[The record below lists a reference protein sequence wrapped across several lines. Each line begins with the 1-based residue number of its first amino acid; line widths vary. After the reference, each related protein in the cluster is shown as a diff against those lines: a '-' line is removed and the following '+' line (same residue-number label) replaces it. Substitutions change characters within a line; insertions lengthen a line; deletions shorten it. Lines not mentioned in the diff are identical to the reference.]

1 MIYTLLE
8 LAYIEQSKTW
18 RTVLIVKRG
27 SVSHI
32 SPGLAP
38 APPGVN
44 SFSVVFV
51 DREEENL

>member
-8 LAYIEQSKTW
+8 LAYIEQMKTLW
-18 RTVLIVKRG
+18 TKLIVKRG
-27 SVSHI
+27 SVFHI

-44 SFSVVFV
+44 SFSEGFV